1 MMHAENNWSTTNNHF
16 PLLDPEVER
25 YISVLPSRRQLRH
38 AEKPFY
44 LFMHFGMNTATGR
57 EWGNA
62 AETAADFTITYI
74 DPEQWV
80 DAAQVCGASGIILT
94 AKHHDG
100 FCLWDTQTTDFNVM
114 HTSLKTDVVAALS
127 DACRRRQMDFGVYL
141 SPWDMHETCY
151 ATPQYNDFFCAQL
164 TELLTRYGPIFEV
177 WFDGAKG
184 KDAKAFSYDWE
195 RYYQV
200 VRSLQPDACISICG
214 PDLRWVGNEGGR
226 CRSSEFSVVPESLT
240 KAEAIKEHSQQ
251 TPEQAAQMRKLT
263 SRDEDLGSRSV
274 LMQHRALTWY
284 PAEVDVSIR
293 RGWFHPGGGKV
304 KSAKKLFRIYLHAVG
319 NNCSLLLNVP
329 PDKNGR
335 IDSADM
341 RSLTRFGEMIRSVT
355 ACPLTQAHPGELS
368 RTDGVL
374 SFDLPGAKTVRYGIL
389 AEDIAHGQR
398 VEQFDLYLLNKRGR
412 RLFAYHGTV
421 IGSRK
426 IIPIGKKAAKAVL
439 IIRQSR
445 STPVLKSIA
454 FYG

>member
-1 MMHAENNWSTTNNHF
+1 MIHTENNWTTTNNHF
-16 PLLDPEVER
+16 PLLDPEVRR
-25 YISVLPSRRQLRH
+25 YVSVLPSQRQLRH

-62 AETAADFTITYI
+62 AESVEDFTIRHI
-74 DPEQWV
+74 DPKQWV
-80 DAAQVCGASGIILT
+80 DAAEICGASGIILT
-94 AKHHDG
+94 CKHHDG

-114 HTSLKTDVVAALS
+114 RTGLQTDVVAALS
-127 DACRRRQMDFGVYL
+127 AECRRRQIDFGVYL
-141 SPWDMHETCY
+141 SPWDMHEPCY
-151 ATPQYNDFFCAQL
+151 ATPAYNDFFCAQL

-195 RYYQV
+195 RYYQL

-226 CRSSEFSVVPESLT
+226 CRNSEFSVVPEALT

-251 TPEQAAQMRKLT
+251 TPEQAKELKKLT
-263 SRDEDLGSRSV
+263 SRDEDLGSRDI
-274 LMQHRALTWY
+274 LKQHEALVWY

-304 KSAKKLFRIYLHAVG
+304 KSAKRLMRIYLHAVG
-319 NNCSLLLNVP
+319 NNCALLLNVP

-335 IDSADM
+335 IDSADL
-341 RSLTRFGEMIRSVT
+341 RSLTQFGEMIRAVT
-355 ACPLTQAHPGELS
+355 AHPICAAHPGKLS
-368 RTDGVL
+368 EHDGAL
-374 SFDLPGAKTVRYGIL
+374 SFDLPSDEPVRYCIL

-398 VEQFDLYLLNKRGR
+398 VEKFDLYLLNKHNRCT
-412 RLFAYHGTV
+412 FVYHGTV
-421 IGSRK
+421 IGSKK
-426 IIPIGKKAAKAVL
+426 IIPVGKKAARAILV
-439 IIRQSR
+439 IRQSR
-445 STPVLKSIA
+445 STPILQSVG
-454 FYG
+454 FYA